1 VLRIRPAF
9 TLVELLV
16 VVAIIA
22 VLIGLLLPAVHRVR
36 ESVHRVKCQSHL
48 RNIIL
53 AAHHAHDTHKRMPPA
68 FGVYAGKPTTLAT
81 PPSRYSA
88 SLFYHLLPYV
98 EEQTSYARLPP
109 YFDFGLG
116 TTLTPPDPFFGK
128 PANVATTD
136 NNAAALPIAIYLC
149 PSDRS
154 GGEDGIVKSTDQ
166 KSWGITNYAANWLV
180 FGAPEGARYVGDPAA
195 FAGAARLPESVP
207 DGLST
212 TIFFTEKFAVCDLNG
227 PPAKHGGSLWSY
239 PPTFPHSLLN
249 YGGVVGFSWTPPRPP
264 TPPGPPRF
272 AYIDSFQQQPES
284 GQCDPFLAQS
294 PHHGGINVAMG
305 DGSVRFVSAQ
315 VSRETWRAAF
325 TPRGREVLGPD
336 WNE

>member
-1 VLRIRPAF
+1 MSCRVLRIRPAF

-16 VVAIIA
+16 VVAIIV

-36 ESVHRVKCQSHL
+36 EAVHRVKCQSHL

-68 FGVYAGKPTTLAT
+68 FGLYAGRPVTLTT
-81 PPSRYSA
+81 PSSRYSA

-98 EEQTSYARLPP
+98 EEQNSYARLPP

-116 TTLTPPDPFFGK
+116 NTLTPPDPFFGG
-128 PANVATTD
+128 PVNVATTD

-180 FGAPEGARYVGDPAA
+180 FGAPGAARYVGDPAA

-212 TIFFTEKFAVCDLNG
+212 TIFFTEKFAVCNRDVRPSN
-227 PPAKHGGSLWSY
+227 PGGSRWSY
-239 PPTFPHSLLN
+239 PPGFPARLMN
-249 YGGVVGFSWTPPRPP
+249 FGGVVGFSWTVTSRPLF
-264 TPPGPPRF
+264 T
-272 AYIDSFQQQPES
+272 YIDSFQEQPEP

-294 PHHGGINVAMG
+294 PHHGGINVALG
-305 DGSVRFVSAQ
+305 DGSVRFVSTR
-315 VSRETWRAAF
+315 VSPETWRAAF
-325 TPRGREVLGPD
+325 TPRGHEVLGPD
-336 WNE
+336 WND